1 MQIVK
6 FNTKNT
12 CVAQY
17 SALQGGGT
25 LTCRRSRRDSMRM
38 PPGRPM
44 VCLKY
49 IFSVSLRPVT
59 DTLSALMIT
68 TASRDRQAG
77 RGGDDEV
84 RQGQGGMR

>member
-1 MQIVK
+1 
-6 FNTKNT
+6 
-12 CVAQY
+12 
-17 SALQGGGT
+17 
-25 LTCRRSRRDSMRM
+25 
-38 PPGRPM
+38 M